1 MMKKNKIMMIMMTMI
16 VPGMTTLPTILVVVL
31 AIAAVRN
38 GRLVIDLTAPTKS
51 IDEVA
56 QGNIK
61 VYMMLCPFI
70 DYFYVI
76 MNIFTH

>member
-1 MMKKNKIMMIMMTMI
+1 MMKKNKIMMITMTVVLGMTM
-16 VPGMTTLPTILVVVL
+16 LPTILVIVL

-38 GRLVIDLTAPTKS
+38 GRLAVDLTAPIKS

-61 VYMMLCPFI
+61 VYTIKYLFSI

-76 MNIFTH
+76 INIFTN